1 MGRINDFFRRI
12 NRAVTEVGIEHF
24 SDDKDWDERVKLPAW
39 QTARLRER
47 YERKKAERA
56 ADYQNKLAATARVKS
71 EKDGNV

>member
-1 MGRINDFFRRI
+1 MGRIKGFFRRI

-47 YERKKAERA
+47 YERKKAEQA
-56 ADYQNKLAATARVKS
+56 ADHQNQPAATARVKS
-71 EKDGNV
+71 EKDGNA

>member
-1 MGRINDFFRRI
+1 MSRIKDFFRRI

-47 YERKKAERA
+47 YERKKAKRVADNKNKPA
-56 ADYQNKLAATARVKS
+56 AITEVNPD
-71 EKDGNV
+71 EDGKA

>member
-1 MGRINDFFRRI
+1 MSGIKDFFRRI

-47 YERKKAERA
+47 YERKKARRV
-56 ADYQNKLAATARVKS
+56 ADNQKKPAATAQVNPDK
-71 EKDGNV
+71 EGNV